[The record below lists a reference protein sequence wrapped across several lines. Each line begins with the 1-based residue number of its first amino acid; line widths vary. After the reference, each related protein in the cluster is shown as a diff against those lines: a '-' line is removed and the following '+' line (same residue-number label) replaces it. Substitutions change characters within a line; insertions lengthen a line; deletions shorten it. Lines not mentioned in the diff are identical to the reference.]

1 MNCTLVFSADFHP
14 SFSLLNI
21 LVLCV
26 INFYTYFEI
35 IIHFRNRLL
44 RQKKQYESQAD
55 NLRNQSFNMEQ
66 TNMATQTLKDTKDT
80 VNAMKSGVKAMKK
93 EFKNVNIEQIEDMQ
107 DELADMLEDANEVQV
122 TLVYG
127 MDSLPDP
134 TLSTLLPES
143 PDHRAASN
151 GYCKEVSPLLLGKAV
166 T

>member
-1 MNCTLVFSADFHP
+1 M
-14 SFSLLNI
+14 
-21 LVLCV
+21 
-26 INFYTYFEI
+26 
-35 IIHFRNRLL
+35 L

-122 TLVYG
+122 TPVYSI
-127 MDSLPDP
+127 DSLPDP
-134 TLSTLLPES
+134 TLSTSSPES
-143 PDHRAASN
+143 LDHSAASN
-151 GYCKEVSPLLLGKAV
+151 SYCKEVSPLLLAKVA
-166 T
+166 TCNS

>member
-1 MNCTLVFSADFHP
+1 
-14 SFSLLNI
+14 
-21 LVLCV
+21 
-26 INFYTYFEI
+26 
-35 IIHFRNRLL
+35 
-44 RQKKQYESQAD
+44 
-55 NLRNQSFNMEQ
+55 
-66 TNMATQTLKDTKDT
+66 MATQTLKDTKDT

-151 GYCKEVSPLLLGKAV
+151 GYCKEVSPLLLGKVA